1 MDAAHLPPQGLTEQT
16 APGQS
21 PPPNLLLVRPDRGV
35 LGSLDGIEPEPA
47 ELSPPVRAVWLGRVH
62 LLSIVGLSAYVVAIL
77 VLHGVR
83 ADLNPADHTISE
95 YSLGSY
101 GWLMRTAF
109 LALAVAALAT
119 AASFLL
125 SRGPSGKW
133 RLIGPL
139 LLAGAAVGSLLDAAF
154 NTDHLGVP
162 ETVHGTVHGV
172 GTAVLVFAL
181 PAAAFVFGS
190 EFVRNSTSTLTARL
204 VLVVAAAQLG
214 AIVLFEMSPMTTRGW
229 AERLGAVLA
238 VVSLG
243 LLQVLS
249 RTNGRAGR
257 TWTAAQHSSAD
268 PASSLSPASTS
279 DSALSGDST
288 LRSWL
293 TRY

>member
-35 LGSLDGIEPEPA
+35 LGSLAGIGPEPA
-47 ELSPPVRAVWLGRVH
+47 DLSPPVRAVWLGRVH
-62 LLSIVGLSAYVVAIL
+62 LLSVVGLSAYVVAIL

-83 ADLNPADHTISE
+83 ADLNPAEHTISE

-119 AASFLL
+119 AASLLL

-133 RLIGPL
+133 RLVGPL

-181 PAAAFVFGS
+181 PAAALVFGS
-190 EFVRNSTSTLTARL
+190 DFVRNSTSTVTTRL

-257 TWTAAQHSSAD
+257 TWTAAQHSSAGPCLQSFAGLD
-268 PASSLSPASTS
+268 E
-279 DSALSGDST
+279 
-288 LRSWL
+288 
-293 TRY
+293 